1 MLDVKNPWQDAE
13 FGATSWRWNFDTAA
27 LGYDQQEMCASWK

>member
-1 MLDVKNPWQDAE
+1 MLDVKNPWHDSE